1 MFYICNESD
10 MQEKEGNTVK
20 IELKNIY
27 KKYGKQEVLKH
38 VSVEFKEGIYGLLG
52 KNGAGKTTLIGILLG
67 IVKANSG
74 EVRIDGKNVRLCKKE
89 FLDKI
94 GYLPQYP
101 QFYKEMQIYEFLLY
115 MASVKGLSKKDSKEK
130 VDWLLHEVNLWEA
143 KKKKVGA
150 LSGGM
155 RQRLGIA
162 QAMLNEPELLILDE
176 PTAGLDPQ
184 ERIRFRNL
192 ISKFAKNR
200 TVILVTHIVSDVEY
214 IANEVIVMDDGDIV
228 CQGNLEELEDFIN
241 GKVWEIVRETSDSMD
256 DLDFSKVSN
265 LKREGKDT
273 KIRIVSDQQPAK
285 DAYKVR
291 GGLEDVFLYYCKGDV
306 E

>member
-1 MFYICNESD
+1 M
-10 MQEKEGNTVK
+10 K
-20 IELKNIY
+20 IELKSIY
-27 KKYGKQEVLKH
+27 KKYEKQEVLKC
-38 VSVEFKEGIYGLLG
+38 VSMEFNEGIYGLLG

-67 IVKANSG
+67 IIKVNSG
-74 EVRIDGKNVRLCKKE
+74 EVLIDGKDVRFCKKE
-89 FLDKI
+89 FLNKI

-101 QFYKEMQIYEFLLY
+101 QFYKDMQVYEFMMY
-115 MASVKGLSKKDSKEK
+115 MASVKGLSKKESKEK
-130 VDWLLHEVNLWEA
+130 VDWLIREVNLWEA

-150 LSGGM
+150 MSGGM

-192 ISKFAKNR
+192 ISKFAKER

-228 CQGNLEELEDFIN
+228 CKGNIEELENSIE
-241 GKVWEIVRETSDSMD
+241 GKVWEIVRENSCSTD
-256 DLDFSKVSN
+256 DLDFRKVSN
-265 LKREGKDT
+265 LKREGNNT
-273 KIRIVSDQQPAK
+273 KIRIVSDKQPAE
-285 DAYKVR
+285 DASEVHA
-291 GGLEDVFLYYCKGDV
+291 GLEDVFLYYCKGDV

>member
-1 MFYICNESD
+1 MKIKLIDIC
-10 MQEKEGNTVK
+10 
-20 IELKNIY
+20 
-27 KKYGKQEVLKH
+27 KKYGKQEVLKS
-38 VSVEFKEGIYGLLG
+38 VSMEFSEGVYGLLG

-67 IVKANSG
+67 IIKANSG
-74 EVRIDGKNVRLCKKE
+74 EILIDEKPVRSQSKE
-89 FLDKI
+89 FLNKI

-101 QFYKEMQIYEFLLY
+101 QFYKEMQVYEFLCY
-115 MASVKGLSKKDSKEK
+115 MAALKGLPKKETKNK
-130 VDWLLHEVNLWEA
+130 VEWLIEEVNLTYA

-162 QAMLNEPELLILDE
+162 QAMLNEPEILILDE

-192 ISKFAKNR
+192 ISKFAKDR

-214 IANEVIVMDDGDIV
+214 IANQVIIMDEGDIA
-228 CQGNLEELEDFIN
+228 CQGNIEELENSIT
-241 GKVWEIVRETSDSMD
+241 GKVWEVTRNREQDMD
-256 DLDFSKVSN
+256 DLDFSNVSN
-265 LKREGKDT
+265 LKREGDNT
-273 KIRIVSDQQPAK
+273 RVRIVSDTLPTK
-285 DAYKVR
+285 DAIITSV
-291 GGLEDVFLYYCKGDV
+291 GLEDVFLYYCKGDK

>member
-1 MFYICNESD
+1 M
-10 MQEKEGNTVK
+10 K
-20 IELKNIY
+20 IELKDIC
-27 KKYGKQEVLKH
+27 KKYGRQNVLKS
-38 VSVEFKEGIYGLLG
+38 VSLEFDEGVYGLLG

-67 IVKANSG
+67 IIQANSG
-74 EVRIDGKNVRLCKKE
+74 EIRMDGEDLTRHSKE

-101 QFYKEMQIYEFLLY
+101 KFYKEMQVRDFLLY
-115 MASVKGLSKKDSKEK
+115 MATLKGIPNHERKDK
-130 VDWLLHEVNLWEA
+130 VDRMLAEVNLSDA

-162 QAMLNEPELLILDE
+162 QAMINDPKLLILDE

-214 IANEVIVMDDGDIV
+214 IANQVIIMDEGEIV
-228 CQGNLEELEDFIN
+228 CKGKIEDLEKSID
-241 GKVWEIVRETSDSMD
+241 GKVWEITRANEQSTD
-256 DLDFSKVSN
+256 DLDFAKVSN
-265 LKREGKDT
+265 LKRDGAYT
-273 KIRIVSDQQPAK
+273 RLRIVSDELPAQ
-285 DAYKVR
+285 DAV
-291 GGLEDVFLYYCKGDV
+291 GVSAGLEDVFLSCCRGD
-306 E
+306 EK

>member
-1 MFYICNESD
+1 M
-10 MQEKEGNTVK
+10 K
-20 IELKNIY
+20 IELKDIY
-27 KKYGKQEVLKH
+27 KKYGKQEVLKS
-38 VSVEFKEGIYGLLG
+38 VSMEFDKGVYGLLG

-74 EVRIDGKNVRLCKKE
+74 TIWIDGEDITIHSKE

-101 QFYKEMQIYEFLLY
+101 QFYKEMQVRDFLLY
-115 MASVKGLSKKDSKEK
+115 MAALKGIPDCESEDK
-130 VDWLLHEVNLWEA
+130 VELLMSEVNLSDA

-162 QAMLNEPELLILDE
+162 QAMINDPQLLILDE

-192 ISKFAKNR
+192 ISKFAKDR

-214 IANEVIVMDDGDIV
+214 IANQVIIMDEGEIV
-228 CQGNLEELEDFIN
+228 CQGKIEDLEQSID
-241 GKVWEIVRETSDSMD
+241 GKVWEITRANYESTD
-256 DLDFSKVSN
+256 DLDFAKVSN
-265 LKREGKDT
+265 LKRDGENT
-273 KIRIVSDQQPAK
+273 KFRIVSDEQPAQ
-285 DAYKVR
+285 DAVAVN
-291 GGLEDVFLYYCKGDV
+291 GGLEDVFLHFCRGDA

>member
-1 MFYICNESD
+1 M
-10 MQEKEGNTVK
+10 K
-20 IELKNIY
+20 IELIDIC
-27 KKYGKQEVLKH
+27 KKYGRQKVLKS
-38 VSVEFKEGIYGLLG
+38 VSMKFGEGVYGLLG

-67 IVKANSG
+67 IIKADSG
-74 EVRIDGKNVRLCKKE
+74 QIFIDGKLVSSQSRE
-89 FLDKI
+89 FLNKI

-101 QFYKEMQIYEFLLY
+101 QFYKEMQVYEFLCY
-115 MASVKGLSKKDSKEK
+115 MAALKGIPKKETKSRVE
-130 VDWLLHEVNLWEA
+130 WLIEEVNLADA

-192 ISKFAKNR
+192 ISKFARNR

-214 IANEVIVMDDGDIV
+214 IANQVIIMDEGCIA
-228 CQGNLEELEDFIN
+228 CEGSLEELENSIT
-241 GKVWEIVRETSDSMD
+241 GKVWEITRNKEQTMD
-256 DLDFSKVSN
+256 DLDFSNVSN
-265 LKREGKDT
+265 LKREGADT
-273 KIRIVSDQQPAK
+273 RVRVVSDTLPAK
-285 DAYKVR
+285 DAITTRV
-291 GGLEDVFLYYCKGDV
+291 GLEDVFLYYCKGDGK
-306 E
+306 

>member
-1 MFYICNESD
+1 MKIKLIDIC
-10 MQEKEGNTVK
+10 
-20 IELKNIY
+20 
-27 KKYGKQEVLKH
+27 KKYGKQEVLKS
-38 VSVEFKEGIYGLLG
+38 VSMEFSEGVYGLLG

-67 IVKANSG
+67 IIKANSG
-74 EVRIDGKNVRLCKKE
+74 EILIDGKPVRSQSKE
-89 FLDKI
+89 FLNKI

-101 QFYKEMQIYEFLLY
+101 QFYKEMQVYEFLCY
-115 MASVKGLSKKDSKEK
+115 MAALKGLPKKETKNK
-130 VDWLLHEVNLWEA
+130 VEWLIEEVNLTDA

-162 QAMLNEPELLILDE
+162 QAMLNEPEILILDE

-214 IANEVIVMDDGDIV
+214 IANQVIIMDEGDIA
-228 CQGNLEELEDFIN
+228 CQGNIEELENSIT
-241 GKVWEIVRETSDSMD
+241 GKVWEVTRNKGQDMD
-256 DLDFSKVSN
+256 DLDFSNVSN
-265 LKREGKDT
+265 LKREGDNT
-273 KIRIVSDQQPAK
+273 KVRVVSDTLPTK
-285 DAYKVR
+285 DAIITSV
-291 GGLEDVFLYYCKGDV
+291 GLEDVFLYYCKGDK

>member
-1 MFYICNESD
+1 MFLYVCG
-10 MQEKEGNTVK
+10 GNIVK
-20 IELKNIY
+20 IELKSIY

-38 VSVEFKEGIYGLLG
+38 VSMEFDTGIYGLLG

-74 EVRIDGKNVRLCKKE
+74 EVLMDGKSVRLCQNE

-101 QFYKEMQIYEFLLY
+101 KFYKEMRIDEFLMY
-115 MASVKGLSKKDSKEK
+115 MASLKGISKKDSKEK
-130 VDWLLHEVNLWEA
+130 VDWLLHEVNLWDG
-143 KKKKVGA
+143 KKKKIGD

-200 TVILVTHIVSDVEY
+200 TIILVTHIVSDVEY
-214 IANEVIVMDDGDIV
+214 IANQVIIMDDGDIV
-228 CQGNLEELEDFIN
+228 CQGNIEQLEDSIK
-241 GKVWEIVRETSDSMD
+241 GKVWEVVRKNSDTMD
-256 DLDFSKVSN
+256 DLDFGKVSN
-265 LKREGKDT
+265 LKREGENT
-273 KIRIVSDQQPAK
+273 RIRIVSDRQPVV
-285 DAYKVR
+285 DASKVR
-291 GGLEDVFLYYCKGDV
+291 AGLEDVFLYHCRGDM

>member
-1 MFYICNESD
+1 M
-10 MQEKEGNTVK
+10 K
-20 IELKNIY
+20 IELKSIY

-38 VSVEFKEGIYGLLG
+38 VSMEFNEGIYGLLG

-74 EVRIDGKNVRLCKKE
+74 EVWIDGKDVRLCKKE

-101 QFYKEMQIYEFLLY
+101 QFYKEMQVYEFMTY
-115 MASVKGLSKKDSKEK
+115 MASVKGLSQKHSKEK
-130 VDWLLHEVNLWEA
+130 VDWLLREVNLWEA

-192 ISKFAKNR
+192 ISKFAKDR

-228 CQGNLEELEDFIN
+228 CQGNIEELEHSTE
-241 GKVWEIVRETSDSMD
+241 GKVWEIIRENSCSTD
-256 DLDFSKVSN
+256 DLDFRKVSN
-265 LKREGKDT
+265 LKREGNAT
-273 KIRIVSDQQPAK
+273 RIRIVSDQQPAE
-285 DAYKVR
+285 DASKVHA
-291 GGLEDVFLYYCKGDV
+291 GLEDVFLYYCKGDV

>member
-1 MFYICNESD
+1 M
-10 MQEKEGNTVK
+10 K
-20 IELKNIY
+20 IELIDIC
-27 KKYGKQEVLKH
+27 KKYGRQKVLKS
-38 VSVEFKEGIYGLLG
+38 VSMEFGEGVYGLLG

-67 IVKANSG
+67 IIKADSG
-74 EVRIDGKNVRLCKKE
+74 QIFIDGKPVSSQSRE
-89 FLDKI
+89 FLNKI

-101 QFYKEMQIYEFLLY
+101 QFYKEMQVYEFLCY
-115 MASVKGLSKKDSKEK
+115 MAALKGIPKKETKSRVE
-130 VDWLLHEVNLWEA
+130 WLIEEVNLTDA

-214 IANEVIVMDDGDIV
+214 IANQVIIMDEGCIA
-228 CQGNLEELEDFIN
+228 CEGNIEELENSIT
-241 GKVWEIVRETSDSMD
+241 GKVWEVIRNKEQTMD
-256 DLDFSKVSN
+256 DLDFGNVSN
-265 LKREGKDT
+265 LKREGSDT
-273 KIRIVSDQQPAK
+273 RVRVVSDILPAK
-285 DAYKVR
+285 DAVTT
-291 GGLEDVFLYYCKGDV
+291 GVGLEDVFLYYCKGDR
-306 E
+306 

>member
-1 MFYICNESD
+1 M
-10 MQEKEGNTVK
+10 K
-20 IELKNIY
+20 IELIDIC
-27 KKYGKQEVLKH
+27 KKYGRQKVLKS
-38 VSVEFKEGIYGLLG
+38 VSMEFGEGVYGLLG

-67 IVKANSG
+67 IIKADSG
-74 EVRIDGKNVRLCKKE
+74 QIFIDGKPVGSQSRE
-89 FLDKI
+89 FLNKI

-101 QFYKEMQIYEFLLY
+101 QFYKEMQVYEFLCY
-115 MASVKGLSKKDSKEK
+115 MAALKGIPKKETKSRVE
-130 VDWLLHEVNLWEA
+130 WLIEEVNLADA

-192 ISKFAKNR
+192 ISKFARNR

-214 IANEVIVMDDGDIV
+214 IANRVIIMDEGCIA
-228 CQGNLEELEDFIN
+228 CEGSLEELENSIT
-241 GKVWEIVRETSDSMD
+241 GKVWEITRNKEQTMD
-256 DLDFSKVSN
+256 DLDFSNVSN
-265 LKREGKDT
+265 LKREGTDT
-273 KIRIVSDQQPAK
+273 RVRVVSDTLPAK
-285 DAYKVR
+285 DAITTRV
-291 GGLEDVFLYYCKGDV
+291 GLEDVFLYYCKGDGK
-306 E
+306 